1 MPMNRLLLMSSL
13 LLLTGCLA
21 RAENRSIPRNNEGTG
36 GASAGGAGGDSSCC
50 IQGPAAPFEGPS
62 WFAITGDGSPGTCP
76 APSVEGFEAHAEM
89 EPLDPHTC
97 GACSCSPAACTL
109 PEDIH
114 ANAAKCAGAEG
125 SIAVPFGPGPVWEGA
140 CSSEGALP
148 AGLLCSGAPCAQSL
162 TIPALPIAPCM
173 PVAAPSPPFPAP
185 SWARFAVQC
194 ELEALSGAEC
204 PAGSVCAPSPPDGLS
219 LCVYAKGDVASCPTD
234 YPARMVFYLG
244 VDDQRGCSECQCSAQ
259 SGAQCMALVS
269 AFSDSACSTLAGAVV
284 VTDLEGACVDV
295 VTGTALGSIDASMV
309 TDKPGTC
316 AQSGGAP
323 FGTVT
328 PAEPVTLC
336 CQPNEPPG

>member
-1 MPMNRLLLMSSL
+1 MARFGLVTVALLLA
-13 LLLTGCLA
+13 GCHA
-21 RAENRSIPRNNEGTG
+21 RTATSGPQNDIHDT
-36 GASAGGAGGDSSCC
+36 SAGGAGGESCC

-76 APSVEGFEAHAEM
+76 ATTIEGFEAHAEM
-89 EPLDPHTC
+89 APLDPHVC

-114 ANAAKCAGAEG
+114 TNAAKCSGAEG
-125 SIAVPFGPGPVWEGA
+125 SIAVPFGPDPVWEGA

-148 AGLLCSGAPCAQSL
+148 AGLMCSGEPCTQSL
-162 TIPALPIAPCM
+162 TIPAVLVAPCM
-173 PVAAPSPPFPAP
+173 PVAAPSSPFPAP

-194 ELEALSGAEC
+194 ELEALSGAAC
-204 PAGSVCAPSPPDGLS
+204 AAGSVCAPSPPEGLS
-219 LCVYAKGDVASCPTD
+219 LCVYAKGDVATCPAD
-234 YPARMVFYLG
+234 YPARMLFYLG
-244 VDDQRGCSECQCSAQ
+244 EDDQRGCGECQCSAQ
-259 SGAQCMALVS
+259 NGAQCMALVE
-269 AFSDSACSTLAGAVV
+269 AFSDSACATLAGAVV

-295 VTGTALGSIDASMV
+295 VSGTALGSIEASMV
-309 TDKPGTC
+309 TDTPGAC
-316 AQSGGAP
+316 EHSGGAP